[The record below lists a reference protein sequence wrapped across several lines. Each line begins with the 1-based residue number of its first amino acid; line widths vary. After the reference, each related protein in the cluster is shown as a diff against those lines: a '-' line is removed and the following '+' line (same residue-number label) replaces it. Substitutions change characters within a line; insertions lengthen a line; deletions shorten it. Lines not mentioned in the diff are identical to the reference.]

1 MDHRA
6 VGFHQHR
13 QVVVVYLGHVH
24 RLEAWAEQAE
34 AVQAGQRALAVAL
47 HGLLHLEGGLVDVH
61 LDAGVEFLGEHQD
74 LLQLVVAHRIRGV
87 RAEGD
92 ADARVV
98 LEVVEQCHAL
108 ADRLGA
114 VAGAGDREVQHRDRH
129 LGADPAV
136 MDHAADGL
144 WIEVHVGETG
154 DAALY
159 LFGDGQLRAVA
170 DEILADPLAFGR
182 PDVVLQPGH
191 QRQVVGETAEQTHRR
206 MAVGV
211 DQTGGEQHARQFAD
225 FRGAMAHGLLARRDQ
240 GYLAV
245 ADAQR
250 VVAQHH
256 PGGLHGDD
264 PGRQQEEV
272 EGVTDVGHGGAS
284 WAQSGKPEV
293 YPSVR
298 GWGSL

>member
-1 MDHRA
+1 
-6 VGFHQHR
+6 
-13 QVVVVYLGHVH
+13 
-24 RLEAWAEQAE
+24 
-34 AVQAGQRALAVAL
+34 
-47 HGLLHLEGGLVDVH
+47 
-61 LDAGVEFLGEHQD
+61 
-74 LLQLVVAHRIRGV
+74 
-87 RAEGD
+87 
-92 ADARVV
+92 
-98 LEVVEQCHAL
+98 
-108 ADRLGA
+108 
-114 VAGAGDREVQHRDRH
+114 
-129 LGADPAV
+129 
-136 MDHAADGL
+136 
-144 WIEVHVGETG
+144 
-154 DAALY
+154 
-159 LFGDGQLRAVA
+159 
-170 DEILADPLAFGR
+170 
-182 PDVVLQPGH
+182 
-191 QRQVVGETAEQTHRR
+191 

-240 GYLAV
+240 GDLAV